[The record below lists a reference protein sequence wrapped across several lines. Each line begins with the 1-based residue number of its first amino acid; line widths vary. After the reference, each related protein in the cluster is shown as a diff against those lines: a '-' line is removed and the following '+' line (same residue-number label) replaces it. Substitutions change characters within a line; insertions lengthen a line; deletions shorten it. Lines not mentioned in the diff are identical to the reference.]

1 MKITMELPEDVI
13 RILNIPKNE
22 LSSELKV
29 QIALYFY
36 EKGKLSFGKARQ
48 LSGLSVWEFIERL
61 RENQIPLKYDIEEF
75 KEDIETIKE
84 L

>member
-1 MKITMELPEDVI
+1 MKITIEFPEEVVK
-13 RILNIPKNE
+13 ILNVPKDE

-48 LSGLSVWEFIERL
+48 LSGLSVWEFMERL
-61 RENQIPLKYDIEEF
+61 KDNQIPIRYDIEEL
-75 KEDIETIKE
+75 KEDIETIKK

>member
-1 MKITMELPEDVI
+1 MKITVELPEDVI
-13 RILNIPKNE
+13 RILNIPKDE
-22 LSSELKV
+22 LSSELRV

-48 LSGLSVWEFIERL
+48 LSGLSVWEFMERL
-61 RENQIPLKYDIEEF
+61 KDNQIPLKYDVEDF
-75 KEDIETIKE
+75 KEDLETIKE

>member
-1 MKITMELPEDVI
+1 MKITIEFPEEVVK
-13 RILNIPKNE
+13 ILNVPKNE

-48 LSGLSVWEFIERL
+48 LSGLSVWEFMERL
-61 RENQIPLKYDIEEF
+61 KDNQIPIRYDIEEL
-75 KEDIETIKE
+75 KEDIETKK
-84 L
+84 